1 MTTNNGNNED
11 EISLKILI
19 LGDSSVGKTSL
30 LLKYVDGYFPLI
42 YVATIGVEYKVKTIN
57 INGTDINLHIWDT
70 AGQERFRSIT
80 KNFMKGADGIIYVFD
95 ITQKNSFH
103 NLKNWIKESEQA
115 TEGFKKII
123 VGNKIDLESD
133 RSVDKE
139 FFKNFC
145 NTNGFIGLEISAKT
159 GINVSECFEKLA
171 KSIVGEKTKDEL
183 LLTYTERAR
192 ERGLSI
198 QKKKE
203 KKTKKKKCC

>member
-1 MTTNNGNNED
+1 MTTNNENSAN

-30 LLKYVDGYFPLI
+30 LLKYVEGYFPLI
-42 YVATIGVEYKVKTIN
+42 YVATIGVEYKIKTIN
-57 INGTDINLHIWDT
+57 INGTEINLHIWDT
-70 AGQERFRSIT
+70 AGQERFRSMT
-80 KNFMKGADGIIYVFD
+80 QNFMKGADGIIYVFD

-103 NLKNWIKESEQA
+103 NLKHWIKESEQA
-115 TEGFKKII
+115 TIGFKKII
-123 VGNKIDLESD
+123 VGNKIDLED
-133 RSVDKE
+133 KREVDKE

-145 NTNGFIGLEISAKT
+145 NTNGVIGFETSAKL

-183 LLTYTERAR
+183 LMTYSEQAR

-203 KKTKKKKCC
+203 KKQKKKKCC